1 MIVLPAIDLLEG
13 AAVRLRAGRRE
24 DATVYSRAPWEVA
37 ARFAAAGASGLHVI
51 DLDGAF
57 SGERRHGEALR
68 RIAAVGLPLQVGGG
82 LRTEAEVDAV
92 LDAGAA
98 LAVLGTAAVR
108 DPAMAERICRRHPGR
123 IVVAV
128 DARGGRVAVAGWTET
143 SDIDALDLARRA
155 QAWGAARILYTDV
168 ERDGLAVGPA
178 VEATARLARALSVPV
193 IASGG
198 IGSLDDLRALRQA
211 GVPMCVVGRAL
222 YDGTFTLT
230 EALAC

>member
-1 MIVLPAIDLLEG
+1 MIVLPAIDLLDG

-37 ARFAAAGASGLHVI
+37 AGFAAAGASALHLV

-57 SGERRHGEALR
+57 SGRRHHAEALR

-82 LRTEAEVDAV
+82 LRTEADVDAV

-98 LAVLGTAAVR
+98 LAVLGTVAVR
-108 DPAMAERICRRHPGR
+108 DPAAAEGICRRHPGR

-178 VEATARLARALSVPV
+178 VEATARLARALAVPV

-198 IGSLDDLRALRQA
+198 IGSLADLRALRQA

-222 YDGTFTLT
+222 YEGAFTLE